1 MDRVV
6 KIKIIIPIND
16 ASYNEELREVALQ
29 VAPPDM
35 DIDVDN
41 IKAGNSSIESRWDR
55 MTNAPHVVE
64 AVVQAERDGYDG
76 VFVSDFDFCG
86 VEEAREVVSIPVIG
100 GFRPSVFTA
109 MALGD
114 KFSILTI
121 TDSVRDLQ
129 ASHLGLFGIERT
141 KLASIIPIN
150 LSVHELT
157 NRESVIEK
165 AVVCSKSAIEDHK
178 ASAILFGCTGF
189 MCIAAE
195 VKRRLLSSYGYD
207 VPVID
212 PNHAAVSFLNL
223 LVRNQLS
230 QSRTTYLPPSNR

>member
-1 MDRVV
+1 MDSVV

-16 ASYNEELREVALQ
+16 PSYNDELIEVAMQ
-29 VAPPDM
+29 VAPPDLR
-35 DIDVDN
+35 IDVDN
-41 IKAGNSSIESRWDR
+41 IKAGHTSIESRWDR

-64 AVVQAERDGYDG
+64 AVIQAESEGYDG

-86 VEEAREVVSIPVIG
+86 VEEAREVVNIPVIG

-129 ASHLGLFGIERT
+129 ASHLGLFGVEPS

-150 LSVHELT
+150 LTVHELT
-157 NRESVIEK
+157 HRERVIEK
-165 AVVCSKSAIEDHK
+165 AVECSKHAIERDR

-189 MCIAAE
+189 MQVAAE
-195 VKRRLLSSYGYD
+195 VKRRLLNSYGYD

-223 LVRNQLS
+223 LVRNRLC